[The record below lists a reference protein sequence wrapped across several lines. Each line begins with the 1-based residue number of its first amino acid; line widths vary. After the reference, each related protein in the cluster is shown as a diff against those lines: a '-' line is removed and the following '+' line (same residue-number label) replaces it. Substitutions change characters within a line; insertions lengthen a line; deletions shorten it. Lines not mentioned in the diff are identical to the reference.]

1 VLYLKTITFAKVD
14 SQTIFFKIGFF
25 VSMNLIALRIPQP
38 FAHYKWFITN
48 ILCLLLTLSFGQNL
62 PEKPSPPR
70 LVNDFSNL
78 MTPQEQELL
87 EKELVRYSD
96 STTTQITVIT
106 LPTLDGYEIEPYGV
120 ELFRKWGIGTKK
132 NNGILVLVSTDP
144 TRRRANITTGYG
156 MEGVLPDMICKR
168 IIDYQLVPNFKK
180 KAYYDGLLATV
191 KKISQHAN
199 GEYVNESFGQKDN
212 GMTDGEVVLM
222 ILFIIL
228 FIALFIYIMRKGQ
241 RTGYQQYG
249 TRQRHYSDDSGP
261 TIFIGGGS
269 SGGGGW
275 DSGGSDDDSGGFGG
289 FGGGDTGGGG
299 ASGDWE

>member
-212 GMTDGEVVLM
+212 GMTDSEVVLM

>member
-1 VLYLKTITFAKVD
+1 MLYLKTITFAKVD

>member
-1 VLYLKTITFAKVD
+1 
-14 SQTIFFKIGFF
+14 
-25 VSMNLIALRIPQP
+25 
-38 FAHYKWFITN
+38 
-48 ILCLLLTLSFGQNL
+48 
-62 PEKPSPPR
+62 
-70 LVNDFSNL
+70 
-78 MTPQEQELL
+78 
-87 EKELVRYSD
+87 
-96 STTTQITVIT
+96 
-106 LPTLDGYEIEPYGV
+106 
-120 ELFRKWGIGTKK
+120 LFRKWGIGTKK